1 MELSLKSTGSKIV
14 FAVVC
19 GLLAAMF
26 EVVSLRQYLAYEQYT
41 RLTLAALQEATR
53 LDPWNSDYAHML
65 GRIYLYQDQDFG
77 AARVAFNR
85 AIALNPHNA
94 QYWLDLASIAQVTG
108 DAKAE
113 EVDLERA
120 QGAEPT
126 MPEVSWEVANLDLLR
141 GDLPKAL
148 QSFATVERYS
158 PQLRKQAIQLSWR
171 VKPDVD
177 VLLQY
182 VPHTLDALSSF
193 LNVMYEQQQLPQAAK
208 VWQAL
213 AALKEPIGRDY
224 VLGYLETLFSRNHR
238 QIEQAQQVW
247 KDFLSTNPEMME
259 YVAPNNLVVN
269 PGFERDVLD
278 GGFDW
283 RHADRPHVKLAQES
297 GVSNSG
303 SRSLSVSFDG
313 NDIED
318 FGIYQYV
325 AVKPN
330 SRYELQAYIRPE
342 NIVGSSGPRLAIID
356 PYDASRR
363 FYVSDDI
370 LGSSLWSAQGGSFST
385 GADTHMVAVSLVRNA
400 PYDPLKGHLWLD
412 DVSIAEEDNHK

>member
-1 MELSLKSTGSKIV
+1 MEVSLKSTGSKIM

-19 GLLAAMF
+19 LFLAATF
-26 EVVSLRQYLAYEQYT
+26 EVISFRQYLAYEQYA
-41 RLTLAALQEATR
+41 RLTVTALREAER
-53 LDPWNSDYAHML
+53 LDPWNSDYAQML
-65 GRIYLYQDQDFG
+65 GRIYLYQDQDFA
-77 AARVAFNR
+77 AARMALNQATV
-85 AIALNPHNA
+85 LNPHKA
-94 QYWLDLASIAQVTG
+94 QYSLDLASIAQVTG

-113 EVDLERA
+113 EADLERA
-120 QGAEPT
+120 QAAEPT

-158 PQLRKQAIQLSWR
+158 PQLRKQAIQVSWR
-171 VKPDVD
+171 VKPNVD

-182 VPHTLDALSSF
+182 VPHTVDALSAF
-193 LNVMYEQQQLPQAAK
+193 LNVMYEQQQLPQAAR

-213 AALKEPIGRDY
+213 AALQQPVAKEY
-224 VLGYLETLFSRNHR
+224 VLSYLQTLFSREHR
-238 QIEQAQQVW
+238 QIAQAQQVW
-247 KDFLSTNPEMME
+247 RDFLRTNPEMME

-269 PGFERDVLD
+269 PGFESDVLD

-297 GVSNSG
+297 GVSHSG

-313 NDIED
+313 ADIQD

-325 AVKPN
+325 AVNPN
-330 SRYELQAYIRPE
+330 SRYQLQVFIRAD
-342 NIVGSSGPRLAIID
+342 NILGSSGPRLAIID
-356 PYDASRR
+356 PYEAARR

-385 GADTHMVAVSLVRNA
+385 GPDTHIVAVALVRDT
-400 PYDPLKGHLWLD
+400 PFDPIKGHLWLD
-412 DVSIAEEDNHK
+412 DVSITEEGDQK